1 MLFHCYFSS
10 VQVWFAPG
18 HCRLHPVPGRS
29 TGISPVSRSGTA
41 SLGVPDM
48 DSVEP
53 HALSSWIPSYWAT
66 PSAASPSKGWSGG
79 GCRSRL
85 AQQSQAFTL

>member
-29 TGISPVSRSGTA
+29 TGVSPISRSGTA

-48 DSVEP
+48 DAVER
-53 HALSSWIPSYWAT
+53 HALSSRFPSYWAT
-66 PSAASPSKGWSGG
+66 PCTASPSKGWSDGG
-79 GCRSRL
+79 TYSRL
-85 AQQSQAFTL
+85 AQQPQAFTL

>member
-1 MLFHCYFSS
+1 
-10 VQVWFAPG
+10 
-18 HCRLHPVPGRS
+18 
-29 TGISPVSRSGTA
+29 
-41 SLGVPDM
+41 M

-53 HALSSWIPSYWAT
+53 HALSPWIPSYWAT
-66 PSAASPSKGWSGG
+66 PSAASPSKGWSDG